1 MTEESVGII
10 PSLVRSWTRVYTF
23 GLTAEIREARR
34 AEIES
39 DLWEHAHDLELGGD
53 ASSPFCALH
62 ELIRL
67 LAGVPDDLLWRIE
80 QAKSYSME
88 RDSHILSINVS
99 SEAKEMTT
107 ITETTLPNRLY
118 QGKVRDTYDL
128 GDGLLLMVAT
138 DRTSAFDVV
147 LPTGI
152 PEKGAVLSQIS
163 AFWFDK
169 TSHIIPNHFVS
180 LATDRDDL
188 GLSED
193 LARRTMVVKRA
204 DRIDV
209 ECIVRGFITGSAW
222 GDYRRTGTVAGIKMP
237 EGLQDGD
244 MFPEPLFTPSTKA
257 EEGHDE
263 NITVAQ
269 MEDLVGKELTEQ
281 LAKASIEV
289 YSYARDYARE
299 RGIIIADT
307 KFEFGIIDGEISLI
321 DEVLTPDS
329 SRFWDMDGYAPGKSQ
344 PSYDKQF
351 VRDWLDDAGWDHEPP
366 APPLPDDIVAST
378 QRRYLEAYERLT
390 GNPLS

>member
-1 MTEESVGII
+1 MTEKSVGIV
-10 PSLVRSWTRVYTF
+10 PSLVRNWARMYTL
-23 GLTAEIREARR
+23 GLPSEIREARR
-34 AEIES
+34 DEIES
-39 DLWEHAHDLELGGD
+39 DLWEHAHDLELGREGP
-53 ASSPFCALH
+53 APFCALH
-62 ELIRL
+62 ALIRL
-67 LAGVPDDLLWRIE
+67 LTGVPDDMLWRIE
-80 QAKSYSME
+80 QTRSHSME

-99 SEAKEMTT
+99 SEVKEMTT
-107 ITETTLPNRLY
+107 IRETTLPNRLY

-138 DRTSAFDVV
+138 DRISAFDVV

-152 PEKGAVLSQIS
+152 PEKGAVLTQIS
-163 AFWFDK
+163 EFWFEMTKD
-169 TSHIIPNHFVS
+169 IIPNHFVS

-188 GLSED
+188 GISDE
-193 LARRTMVVKRA
+193 LARRSMVVKRA

-209 ECIVRGFITGSAW
+209 ECIVRGFITGSALSE
-222 GDYRRTGTVAGIKMP
+222 YRRDGTVAGVQMP

-269 MEDLVGKELTEQ
+269 MENMVGKELTERLSQ
-281 LAKASIEV
+281 ASIDV
-289 YSYARDYARE
+289 YSTARDYARE
-299 RGIIIADT
+299 KGIIIADT

-344 PSYDKQF
+344 PSYDKQY
-351 VRDWLDDAGWDHEPP
+351 VRDWLDEAGWDHEPP
-366 APPLPDDIVAST
+366 APELPDDVVAQT
-378 QRRYLEAYERLT
+378 HQRYLEAYEKLT
-390 GNPLS
+390 GNALS